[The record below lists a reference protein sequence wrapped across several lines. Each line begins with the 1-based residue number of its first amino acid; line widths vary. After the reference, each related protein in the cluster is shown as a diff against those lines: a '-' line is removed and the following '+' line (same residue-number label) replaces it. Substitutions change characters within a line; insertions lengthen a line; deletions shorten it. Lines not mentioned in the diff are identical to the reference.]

1 MKILLLSLFI
11 LLLAGL
17 PAPGQV
23 GGPVTTDNP
32 NTVKPRAAAEP
43 CKLNISDMP
52 ALHEIKY
59 GMSYEEIADVY
70 PEIADDKLFLERYA
84 QKKGGRFHLVSSQYP
99 DRTYKND
106 FEALSLE
113 FIDGK
118 IDSFNA
124 QYPTYKWAGLKEA
137 ITAVSEQFGLK
148 DGNWTILSAGDSATA
163 ECTDFTITASSL
175 VIVDHRLNTA
185 NRLNTVD
192 VIATGS
198 KLKLREPGIG

>member
-1 MKILLLSLFI
+1 MKTVLLSLFI
-11 LLLAGL
+11 ILAGL

-23 GGPVTTDNP
+23 GAPVTTDNP

-43 CKLNISDMP
+43 CKLNISDIP

-59 GMSYEEIADVY
+59 GMSYEEIADIY
-70 PEIADDKLFLERYA
+70 PEIADDKMFLERYA
-84 QKKGGRFHLVSSQYP
+84 PKKGGRFHLVSSRYP
-99 DRTYKND
+99 DRLYKND
-106 FEALSLE
+106 FEVLSLE

-148 DGNWTILSAGDSATA
+148 DGNWTTLPGGDSAMA

-175 VIVDHRLNTA
+175 LIVDHKLNTA
-185 NRLNTVD
+185 ERLNTVD
-192 VIATGS
+192 IIATGS

>member
-11 LLLAGL
+11 ILAGL
-17 PAPGQV
+17 PALGQV

-59 GMSYEEIADVY
+59 GMSYDEIAGVY
-70 PEIADDKLFLERYA
+70 PEIADDKPFLQRYA
-84 QKKGGRFHLVSSQYP
+84 PKKGGRFHLVSSRYP
-99 DRTYKND
+99 DRVYKND
-106 FEALSLE
+106 FEVLSLE

-118 IDSFNA
+118 IDSFNV

-137 ITAVSEQFGLK
+137 IAAVSEPFGLK
-148 DGNWTILSAGDSATA
+148 DGNWTVLTGGDSAMA

-175 VIVDHRLNTA
+175 VIVDHK
-185 NRLNTVD
+185 LNTVYRMNTVD
-192 VIATGS
+192 IIATGS